1 MRDGPR
7 IGLSFDSPLTF
18 FAPAMNRRTF
28 VQTVA
33 GSAIAVS
40 IPNVFA
46 KSPSRVAEN
55 VDRGIFR
62 KLSDVALS
70 SAKRMGASYADI
82 RLCRYRNQS
91 INTREERVEGI
102 DESTEYGFGVRVLV
116 DGTWGFSSSNDVMEA
131 RVQRVTRSA
140 IEMAK
145 ANRLIQRLPV
155 ELEKLPGY
163 HDEWIMPMK
172 LNPFAVPIEEKVS
185 RLLAV
190 NEAARKAGA
199 SFCNSGMSFVHEEK
213 HFASSYGSLLYQA
226 RVRSF
231 PRFNVTVVDK
241 TTGRFATRRSL
252 AAPRGSG
259 YEYVQDYELV
269 REAEEAAQQAREK
282 LKARTV
288 DPGKRDL
295 VIHPTNLWLTI
306 HESIGHPCELD
317 RALGYEANFAGT
329 SFVTTNKLGKLRYGS
344 EFITIVGDRTQRG
357 GLATVGY
364 DDDGVRIKGSEFNI
378 ITKGLFT
385 NYEMAIGQAK
395 KIGRKKS
402 NGCSFADSWD
412 TFPIQRMPNISL
424 QPGRAKISIDQLIAD
439 VKEGVYIIGDGSWS
453 IDQQR
458 YNFQFGGQLF
468 YEIKNGRIGQML
480 RDVAYQGNTVDFWNA
495 CDGVCGEDEY
505 HLGGAFNCGKGQPQ
519 QIAPVSHG
527 AVPARFRKINVLNT
541 DRKDI

>member
-1 MRDGPR
+1 
-7 IGLSFDSPLTF
+7 
-18 FAPAMNRRTF
+18 MNRRTF

-33 GSAIAVS
+33 GSAVAISV
-40 IPNVFA
+40 PNLFA
-46 KSPSRVAEN
+46 KNAAPNAVEG
-55 VDRGIFR
+55 VDRASFR
-62 KLSDVALS
+62 KLADVALS
-70 SAKRMGASYADI
+70 TAKRLGASYADV
-82 RLCRYRNQS
+82 RVCRYQNQS
-91 INTREERVEGI
+91 VHTREERVEAI
-102 DESTEYGFGVRVLV
+102 DESTDFGFGVRVLV
-116 DGTWGFSSSNDVMEA
+116 DGTWGFSSSNDLSEK
-131 RVQRVTRSA
+131 RVGEVTQA
-140 IEMAK
+140 AVGIAK
-145 ANRLIQRLPV
+145 ASRLLQKQPI
-155 ELEKLPGY
+155 EIEKLPGY
-163 HDEWIMPMK
+163 EDEWIMPMK
-172 LNPFAVPIEEKVS
+172 INPFSVSIEDKVS
-185 RLLAV
+185 QLLAV

-199 SFCNSGMSFVHEEK
+199 NFCNSGMNFVREEK
-213 HFASSYGSLLYQA
+213 HFASSYGSLIYQS

-241 TTGRFATRRSL
+241 STGRFTTRRSL

-259 YEYVQDYELV
+259 YEYVRDYELV
-269 REAEEAAQQAREK
+269 REAEEAAHQAQEK

-288 DPGKRDL
+288 EPGKRDL

-329 SFVTTNKLGKLRYGS
+329 SFVTPNRLGKLRYGS
-344 EFITIVGDRTQRG
+344 EFIAIEGDRTQKG

-364 DDDGVRIKGSEFNI
+364 DDDGVRTKGAEFNI

-395 KIGRKKS
+395 MIDRKKS

-424 QPGRAKISIDQLIAD
+424 KPGREKISIDQLISD
-439 VKEGVYIIGDGSWS
+439 VKDGIYIIGDGSWS

-458 YNFQFGGQLF
+458 YNFQFGGQVF
-468 YEIKNGRIGQML
+468 YEIKNGKIGRML
-480 RDVAYQGNTVDFWNA
+480 RDVAYQGNTVDFWNS
-495 CDGVCGEDEY
+495 CDGICGQNEY

-527 AVPARFRKINVLNT
+527 AVPARFRKVNVLNT